1 MYAKKAFCLLIKRL
15 WTSIVIFSVSSEGW
29 GRRCALSAAAATAAY
44 CLSQRQY
51 SHQTENGGVAK
62 LVNSCICAEC
72 KGGKQR
78 IVRARAR
85 AHATLLSLSKPDR
98 GGVPLL
104 PRNHGLQGCR
114 HPQGQGQQQLA
125 CLIITSKLHSG

>member
-1 MYAKKAFCLLIKRL
+1 MYAKKAFCLLTKRL

-29 GRRCALSAAAATAAY
+29 GRRCALSAAAATAY

-85 AHATLLSLSKPDR
+85 SCYTTQFKQARPWWCASAAS
-98 GGVPLL
+98 
-104 PRNHGLQGCR
+104 
-114 HPQGQGQQQLA
+114 
-125 CLIITSKLHSG
+125 

>member
-1 MYAKKAFCLLIKRL
+1 MCAKKAFCLLVKRL
-15 WTSIVIFSVSSEGW
+15 WASSIIFSVSSEGW

-78 IVRARAR
+78 IVSARACFVYT
-85 AHATLLSLSKPDR
+85 ATLGRALGAALQ
-98 GGVPLL
+98 
-104 PRNHGLQGCR
+104 PRAGRAEGIPR
-114 HPQGQGQQQLA
+114 AMGSTKQLA
-125 CLIITSKLHSG
+125 